1 MAHHRTVLLVES
13 DPALLDALGFALR
26 RRGYHVLAALD
37 GHRAAEL
44 LDRKLPDALVLDM
57 FLPAQSGFQVARL
70 AKERS
75 DGAVPVVML
84 SGASAGAHRDYAAAL
99 GVDSFLAKPSA
110 AEVLATVEALCPL
123 PAASRLAG
131 SGSLPWPTATPS

>member
-1 MAHHRTVLLVES
+1 MANHCTVLVVES
-13 DPALLDALGFALR
+13 EPALLDALGFALR

-37 GHRAAEL
+37 GGRAAEL
-44 LDRKLPDALVLDM
+44 LTRTLPDALVLDM
-57 FLPAQSGFQVARL
+57 FLPVQSGFQIARL

-75 DGAVPVVML
+75 DGVMPVVML
-84 SGASAGAHRDYAAAL
+84 SRVPAEAHRDYAAAL

-110 AEVLATVEALCPL
+110 AEVLAAVEALCPL
-123 PAASRLAG
+123 PAASRLSG